1 MSVLAPGRN
10 LVLIGMMGSGKSTVG
25 RRLAARLGR
34 PFVDTDRLVEKDA
47 GRAVAEVFAEEGER
61 GFRAREA
68 AAVRAVAALRG
79 QVVSV
84 GGGAVL
90 DPQNVTQ
97 LRSTGDLVWLAADPR
112 ELARRIVEGR
122 GPRRPIIDA
131 SEDPVATVAELAASR
146 EGAYREAATHI
157 VRTDGLGLEQVVDA
171 VATWAR
177 SRAGL
182 LAREER

>member
-1 MSVLAPGRN
+1 MSVITPGRN

-25 RRLAARLGR
+25 RRLAAKLHR

-47 GRAVAEVFAEEGER
+47 GCPVAEVFASEGER

-68 AAVRAVAALRG
+68 EAIRAVAALRG
-79 QVVSV
+79 QVVAV
-84 GGGAVL
+84 GGGAVV

-97 LRSTGDLVWLAADPR
+97 LRSTGDLVWLSADPR
-112 ELARRIVEGR
+112 ELARRVVEGR
-122 GPRRPIIDA
+122 GPRRPLLDQA
-131 SEDPVATVAELAASR
+131 EDPFAAVADLAARR
-146 EGAYREAATHI
+146 ESAYRAAATHV
-157 VRTDGLGLEQVVDA
+157 VRTDGLALDDVVDA

-177 SRAGL
+177 ARPGL